1 MNSWLRGLLYTF
13 AFLLLFVW
21 VALGLFDA
29 ERAKGPIA
37 SWISQQTGVPVTIGR
52 LVFNPLHPYT
62 LLAEQVRYGD
72 AVSLDK
78 IYLEIE
84 SIDWLSRD
92 VRIAH
97 LDLIRPAIKL
107 PLPNQLPSLPVH
119 SLTISDSTIDRLSL
133 ESSELTLRGLNATL
147 SDWELID
154 PKRQPQANLSLNIGQ
169 LETPQF
175 TFARLSLKG
184 RLEGEVLRSD
194 KLVTNLFDGLLESG
208 MVLDWPARTL
218 ELHDLKARGMRVE
231 LGDLAQHQ
239 FPLRQVSLDRG
250 QLDGVSLNDI
260 NQELS
265 FNNFS
270 GQLTAFNWQAG
281 SQPSGY
287 LAGTLGDMGRGL
299 FQLEGIKGKLAFSP
313 QQLDGEL
320 QGKAYEGEFSV
331 ELSLDTQQQKLT
343 LKDLALSGMDISL
356 PQGWWQ
362 DWQGWRPQQVDIRKL
377 AFDKLKVLSFD
388 DSIPLSLTGWQLYLS
403 DLALRDNQ
411 PGPLLGRARI
421 ESKWFELVWDG
432 LSARNGE
439 LDGELTPSSWQLG
452 KLTSSLPDEGSLSM
466 SGQWA
471 REPGQSS
478 TLQLKATKLDLE
490 QWGKMFGSPVSF
502 SGKADL
508 SADLQAEHGSAPGA
522 WRSTLQGNF
531 ALDANEPFWDKV
543 KIDPLLDQWFK
554 QATAPALN
562 PEQLWQA
569 MQEGDTPFYRI
580 KLQGKIDRGQLQL
593 EQAGAS
599 TITHLLGVQGGLD
612 LVKEQWQ
619 LDLGVLNGNRC
630 AELVGQWR
638 GPLTAPTLSWDFK
651 QKPDGC
657 DWETGVRYPPQG
669 NSAPLWRPAPAPK
682 AQAQAQAQAEQSRA
696 EQSRR
701 PTASKGKTNKAS

>member
-72 AVSLDK
+72 AVTLDK
-78 IYLEIE
+78 LYLEIE
-84 SIDWLSRD
+84 DIDWLNRD

-107 PLPNQLPSLPVH
+107 PLPNRLPNLPIR
-119 SLTISDSTIDRLSL
+119 SLTIADSTIDRLSL
-133 ESSELTLRGLNATL
+133 QSDALTLRSLNATL

-154 PKRQPQANLSLNIGQ
+154 PKRQPQANLTLNIGQ

-175 TFARLSLKG
+175 TFARLNLKG
-184 RLEGEVLRSD
+184 RLEGEVLSSD
-194 KLVTNLFDGLLESG
+194 KLITNLFDGLLETG
-208 MVLDWPARTL
+208 LVLDWPARSL
-218 ELHDLKARGMRVE
+218 QLRDLKARGMRVE
-231 LGDLAQHQ
+231 LGDLAQHP

-250 QLDGVSLNDI
+250 QFDEVSINDI
-260 NQELS
+260 RQELA

-270 GQLTAFNWQAG
+270 GQLTAFNWQTG

-299 FQLEGIKGKLAFSP
+299 FQLEAIKGKLAFSP
-313 QQLDGEL
+313 QQIEGEL
-320 QGKAYEGEFSV
+320 QGKAYEGEFNL
-331 ELSLDTQQQKLT
+331 ELALDSQQQKLT
-343 LKDLALSGMDISL
+343 LKDMALSGMDISL

-362 DWQGWRPQQVDIRKL
+362 DWQSWRPQQIDIRKL

-388 DSIPLSLTGWQLYLS
+388 DSLPLSLTGWQLYLT
-403 DLALRDNQ
+403 DLSLRGNQ
-411 PGPLLGRARI
+411 PGPLFGRARV

-439 LDGELTPSSWQLG
+439 LDGELTPSTWQLD
-452 KLTSSLPDEGSLSM
+452 KLTSSLPDEGSLTLN
-466 SGQWA
+466 GQWG
-471 REPGQSS
+471 REPGQLSR
-478 TLQLKATKLDLE
+478 LQLNATRLDLD
-490 QWGKMFGSPVSF
+490 QWGKILHSPVSF
-502 SGKADL
+502 AGKADL
-508 SADLQAEHGSAPGA
+508 SADLQATHGKSAGE
-522 WRSTLQGNF
+522 WRSTLQGSF
-531 ALDANEPFWDKV
+531 ALDADEPFWDKV
-543 KIDPLLDQWFK
+543 KIDPLLDEWFK
-554 QATAPALN
+554 GATPPTLT

-580 KLQGKIDRGQLQL
+580 KLQGKIENGQLSV

-599 TITHLLGVQGGLD
+599 TITHLLALQGGID
-612 LVKEQWQ
+612 LVNEQWQ
-619 LDLGVLNGNRC
+619 LDLGVLNGKRC
-630 AELVGQWR
+630 AELTGQWR
-638 GPLTAPTLSWDFK
+638 GPLSAPTLTWAFSQK
-651 QKPDGC
+651 QASCG
-657 DWETGVRYPPQG
+657 WEVGVRYPAQG
-669 NSAPLWRPAPAPK
+669 RSAPLWRPAPATK
-682 AQAQAQAQAEQSRA
+682 AQTGQEAPAEQ
-696 EQSRR
+696 
-701 PTASKGKTNKAS
+701 

>member
-169 LETPQF
+169 LGTPQF
-175 TFARLSLKG
+175 TFARLNLQG

-194 KLVTNLFDGLLESG
+194 KLVTNLFDGLLETG

-218 ELHDLKARGMRVE
+218 QLHDLKARGMRVE
-231 LGDLAQHQ
+231 LGDLTQQ
-239 FPLRQVSLDRG
+239 GFPLQSVSLDRG

-281 SQPSGY
+281 NQPTGY

-299 FQLEGIKGKLAFSP
+299 FQLEEIKGKLAFSP
-313 QQLDGEL
+313 QQIDAEL
-320 QGKAYEGEFSV
+320 QGKAYEGEFNV
-331 ELSLDTQQQKLT
+331 ELSLDSQQQKLT

-362 DWQGWRPQQVDIRKL
+362 DWQSWRPQQVDIRRL

-388 DSIPLSLTGWQLYLS
+388 DTLPLSLTGWQLYLS

-452 KLTSSLPDEGSLSM
+452 KLTSSLPDEGTLNL
-466 SGQWA
+466 SGQWG

-478 TLQLKATKLDLE
+478 RLQLQATRLDLV
-490 QWGKMFGSPVSF
+490 QWGKIFHSPVSF
-502 SGKADL
+502 SGKADV
-508 SADLQAEHGSAPGA
+508 SADLQAEHGKTAGE
-522 WRSTLQGNF
+522 WRQTLQGSF
-531 ALDANEPFWDKV
+531 ALDADEPFWDKV
-543 KIDPLLDQWFK
+543 KIDPLLDEWFK
-554 QATAPALN
+554 GATPPTLT
-562 PEQLWQA
+562 PDQLWQA

-580 KLQGKIDRGQLQL
+580 KLLGKIDKGQLQV

-599 TITHLLGVQGGLD
+599 TITHLLALQGGID
-612 LVKEQWQ
+612 LVNEQWQ
-619 LDLGVLNGNRC
+619 LDLGILNGNRC
-630 AELVGQWR
+630 AELLGQWR
-638 GPLTAPTLSWDFK
+638 GPLTEPTLAWSFPQK
-651 QKPDGC
+651 QDACG
-657 DWETGVRYPPQG
+657 WEVGVRYPPQG

-682 AQAQAQAQAEQSRA
+682 AQTQVQTQAGQTSDSQQR
-696 EQSRR
+696 
-701 PTASKGKTNKAS
+701 

>member
-175 TFARLSLKG
+175 TFARLNLQG
-184 RLEGEVLRSD
+184 RLEGEVLRTD
-194 KLVTNLFDGLLESG
+194 KLVTNLFDGLLETG

-218 ELHDLKARGMRVE
+218 QLHDLKARGMRVE
-231 LGDLAQHQ
+231 LGDLTQQ
-239 FPLRQVSLDRG
+239 GFPQRFPLQSVSLDRG

-281 SQPSGY
+281 NQPTGY
-287 LAGTLGDMGRGL
+287 LSGTLGDMGRGL
-299 FQLEGIKGKLAFSP
+299 FQLEEIKGKLAFSP
-313 QQLDGEL
+313 QQIDGEL
-320 QGKAYEGEFSV
+320 QGKAYEGEFNV
-331 ELSLDTQQQKLT
+331 ELSLDSQQQKLT
-343 LKDLALSGMDISL
+343 LKDVALSGMDISL

-377 AFDKLKVLSFD
+377 AFDRLKVLSFD
-388 DSIPLSLTGWQLYLS
+388 DTLPLSLTGWQLYLS

-452 KLTSSLPDEGSLSM
+452 KLTSSLPDEGTLSL
-466 SGQWA
+466 SGQWG

-478 TLQLKATKLDLE
+478 RLQLQATKLDLQ
-490 QWGKMFGSPVSF
+490 QWGKIFHSPVSF
-502 SGKADL
+502 AGKADV
-508 SADLQAEHGSAPGA
+508 SADLQAEHGKAAGE
-522 WRSTLQGNF
+522 WRQTLQGNF
-531 ALDANEPFWDKV
+531 ALDADEPFWDKV
-543 KIDPLLDQWFK
+543 KIDPLLDEWFK
-554 QATAPALN
+554 RATPPVLT
-562 PEQLWQA
+562 PDQLWQA

-580 KLQGKIDRGQLQL
+580 KLQGKIDKGQLQI

-599 TITHLLGVQGGLD
+599 TITHLLALQGGID
-612 LVKEQWQ
+612 LVNEQWQ
-619 LDLGVLNGNRC
+619 LDLGILNGNRC
-630 AELVGQWR
+630 AELLGQWR
-638 GPLTAPTLSWDFK
+638 GPLTAPTLAWSFPQK
-651 QKPDGC
+651 QDSCG
-657 DWETGVRYPPQG
+657 WEVGVRYPPQG
-669 NSAPLWRPAPAPK
+669 NSTPLWRPAPAPRTQIQTG
-682 AQAQAQAQAEQSRA
+682 QATDSQQ
-696 EQSRR
+696 
-701 PTASKGKTNKAS
+701 G